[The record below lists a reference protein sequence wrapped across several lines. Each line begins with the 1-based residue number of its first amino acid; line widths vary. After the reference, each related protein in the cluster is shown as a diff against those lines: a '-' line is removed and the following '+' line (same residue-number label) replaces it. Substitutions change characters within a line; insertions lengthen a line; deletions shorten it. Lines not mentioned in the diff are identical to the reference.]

1 MSMSIHIYKSQIDM
15 ARPLDTYDLLS
26 FDCYGTLVDWES
38 GIFQGLKPLIDR
50 LGNQNSLRDDKITI
64 LRRYMYHEGRV
75 QKAFPTLKYAS
86 ILSKVY
92 EELAS
97 EWGLRETVTDKESA
111 AFGASIGSWSVFP
124 DTLAALLEL
133 QKHFKLV
140 ILSNVDKE
148 SFSKTLAGPLAGFKF
163 DAIYIAE
170 EIGSYKPDLNNFQYL
185 VQHCEKGL
193 QVPKEKIL
201 HTAYALIHDLT
212 PAHKL
217 GLSTCWIERKPNAMG
232 GELSQVQGQL
242 SLDFRFRSM
251 GDMADAIRSL

>member
-1 MSMSIHIYKSQIDM
+1 M
-15 ARPLDTYDLLS
+15 ARSLDTYELIS
-26 FDCYGTLVDWES
+26 FDCYGTLIDWES
-38 GIFQGLKPLIDR
+38 GIVRGLKPLVDR
-50 LGNQNSLRDDKITI
+50 LDKLHPLRDDKIAV
-64 LRRYMYHEGRV
+64 LRRYMYHEHRV

-97 EWGLRETVTDKESA
+97 EWGLRETITDNESA
-111 AFGASIGSWSVFP
+111 AFGASIGSWSAFP
-124 DTLAALLEL
+124 DTLAALCEL

-170 EIGSYKPDLNNFQYL
+170 EIGSYKPDLNNFRYL
-185 VQHCEKGL
+185 VQHCETDRH
-193 QVPKEKIL
+193 VPKEKIL
-201 HTAYALIHDLT
+201 HTAYALIHDLV
-212 PAHKL
+212 PAHKFGL
-217 GLSTCWIERKPNAMG
+217 GTCWIERKPNAMG

-242 SLDFRFRSM
+242 PLGFRFGSL
-251 GDMADAIRSL
+251 GDMADAVRGL

>member
-1 MSMSIHIYKSQIDM
+1 MERS
-15 ARPLDTYDLLS
+15 LDTYDLIS

-38 GIFQGLKPLIDR
+38 GIVRGLKPLIDR
-50 LGNQNSLRDDKITI
+50 LDKLHPLKDDNIAI
-64 LRRYMYHEGRV
+64 LQRYMYHEHRV

-92 EELAS
+92 KELAS
-97 EWGLRETVTDKESA
+97 EWGLRETITDDDNESA

-140 ILSNVDKE
+140 ILSNVDAE

-185 VQHCEKGL
+185 VQHCEEDLK
-193 QVPKEKIL
+193 VPKEKIL
-201 HTAYALIHDLT
+201 HTAYALVHDLV
-212 PAHKL
+212 PAHKF

-251 GDMADAIRSL
+251 GDMADAIRGL

>member
-1 MSMSIHIYKSQIDM
+1 MAKS
-15 ARPLDTYDLLS
+15 LKKYDLLS
-26 FDCYGTLVDWES
+26 FDCYGTLVDWEG
-38 GIFQGLKPLIDR
+38 GIVQGLKPLLDR
-50 LGNQNSLRDDKITI
+50 LDKQNPLRDDKIAI
-64 LRRYMYHEGRV
+64 LHRYKYHEGRI
-75 QKAFPTLKYAS
+75 QEAFPTLKYAS

-97 EWGLRETVTDKESA
+97 EWDLRETVTDNESA
-111 AFGASIGSWSVFP
+111 AFGASIGSWPAFP
-124 DTLAALLEL
+124 DTLPALREL

-140 ILSNVDKE
+140 ILSNVDKD
-148 SFSKTLAGPLAGFKF
+148 SFSKTLAGPLGDFNF

-170 EIGSYKPDLNNFQYL
+170 EIGSYKPDPKNFQYL
-185 VQHCEKGL
+185 VQHCERDL

-201 HTAYALIHDLT
+201 HTAYALIHDLA

-242 SLDFRFRSM
+242 SLDFRFR
-251 GDMADAIRSL
+251 

>member
-1 MSMSIHIYKSQIDM
+1 M
-15 ARPLDTYDLLS
+15 ARALKTYNLLS

-38 GIFQGLKPLIDR
+38 GIVRGLKPLLDR
-50 LGNQNSLRDDKITI
+50 LDKLHSIRDDKIAI
-64 LRRYMYHEGRV
+64 LRRFMHHEGRV

-97 EWGLRETVTDKESA
+97 DWGVRETVTEDEIA
-111 AFGASIGSWSVFP
+111 AFGASIGSWPAFP
-124 DTLAALLEL
+124 DTLPALFEL
-133 QKHFKLV
+133 QKYFKLV

-148 SFSKTLAGPLAGFKF
+148 SFSKTLAGPLGGFSF

-170 EIGSYKPDLNNFQYL
+170 EIGSYKPDPKNFQYL
-185 VQHCEKGL
+185 VQHCEKDF
-193 QVPKEKIL
+193 QVSKEKIL

-242 SLDFRFRSM
+242 SLDFQFRSM
-251 GDMADAIRSL
+251 GDMADAVRGL